1 MYYIKKIKT
10 SEQSTLYR
18 TAAHLDVIQPVCGLD
33 VGQPF
38 TVVNR
43 WKHNLP
49 KLSQTVNKQNSH
61 QLQTD
66 TSMYSSSNIELVNPI
81 LVVQADLQ

>member
-1 MYYIKKIKT
+1 M
-10 SEQSTLYR
+10 
-18 TAAHLDVIQPVCGLD
+18 IQPVCGLD

-38 TVVNR
+38 TVVYC
-43 WKHNLP
+43 WKHNLT
-49 KLSQTVNKQNSH
+49 KLSQTVNKHSSH

>member
-1 MYYIKKIKT
+1 M
-10 SEQSTLYR
+10 
-18 TAAHLDVIQPVCGLD
+18 IQPVCGLD

-66 TSMYSSSNIELVNPI
+66 TSMYSSFNIELVNPI

>member
-1 MYYIKKIKT
+1 MKT
-10 SEQSTLYR
+10 SEHSILYR
-18 TAAHLDVIQPVCGLD
+18 TAAHLDVIQPVCGLN

-38 TVVNR
+38 TVIYR
-43 WKHNLP
+43 WKHNLT

-66 TSMYSSSNIELVNPI
+66 TSM
-81 LVVQADLQ
+81 